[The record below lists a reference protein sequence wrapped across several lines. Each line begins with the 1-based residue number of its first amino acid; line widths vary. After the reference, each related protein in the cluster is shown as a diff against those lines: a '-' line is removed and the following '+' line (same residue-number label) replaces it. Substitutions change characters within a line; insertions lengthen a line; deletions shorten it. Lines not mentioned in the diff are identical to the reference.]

1 MARFCTVTVVGEL
14 ALRSRRKPL
23 GDLPHAHFGVRP
35 GAIGLAL
42 NLTDEQLQLAQSID
56 APTNEFLTQVA
67 TDRTKT
73 WALRFEGLIPDA
85 VLRSSLLAGFITIGH
100 TPRAGQVG
108 SSDLLDQPLTQLMP
122 SAAYISI
129 PKAIPEF
136 RDYLRVSTYD
146 ADVLPLDSLLVIGD
160 ETQVTFGWLSSRAF
174 WLWTQVVRD
183 NVPTATTYTAYVN
196 FPAPKLG
203 RKDRNRLE
211 VAVDTVLRSR
221 SHLLKDTVDDLYSR
235 LPEQLQWAHKELD
248 VVVEELLGIP
258 ADSDD
263 TEVIRHLLQQYQ
275 SLAA

>member
-1 MARFCTVTVVGEL
+1 MTVVGEL

-23 GDLPHAHFGVRP
+23 GDLPRARLGVRP
-35 GAIGLAL
+35 GAVGLTL
-42 NLTDEQLQLAQSID
+42 DLTDEQLFEAESIE
-56 APTNEFLTQVA
+56 APTSDFLTRVA
-67 TDRTKT
+67 TDRTT
-73 WALRFEGLIPDA
+73 AWALRFEGLLPEA
-85 VLRSSLLAGFITIGH
+85 VRHSSLVARFIPIGH
-100 TPRAGQVG
+100 TPREGQVG
-108 SSDLLDQPLTQLMP
+108 GSDLLDKPLTQLMP

-129 PKAIPEF
+129 PKAIPES

-146 ADVLPLDSLLVIGD
+146 ADILPLDSLLVID
-160 ETQVTFGWLSSRAF
+160 EDTLVTFGWLSSRAF

-183 NVPTATTYTAYVN
+183 NVPMATTYTAYVN

-221 SHLLKDTVDDLYSR
+221 SHFLMDKVDNLYAR
-235 LPEQLQWAHKELD
+235 MPDQLQWAHTELD
-248 VVVEELLGIP
+248 VVVEDLLGIP

-263 TEVIRHLLQQYQ
+263 TEVIKHLLQRYQ